1 MKVISA
7 IQDKWPDDDEGATI
21 FIQQDNAKPHVLPND
36 VAFREAV
43 EQTDLDSRLLQ
54 QPPNSPE
61 LNCLDLCF
69 HNSLQSLTDCRS
81 PTNIQELVQGVEEEF
96 ENYDPDKLHRSFITL
111 EAVMFEVMKDKG
123 GNQYKLP
130 HLHKD
135 RFQNAGMEI
144 TGVYCDSQVVV
155 DTRAIIEEMEIAIG
169 KENG

>member
-1 MKVISA
+1 M
-7 IQDKWPDDDEGATI
+7 
-21 FIQQDNAKPHVLPND
+21 
-36 VAFREAV
+36 
-43 EQTDLDSRLLQ
+43 
-54 QPPNSPE
+54 
-61 LNCLDLCF
+61 
-69 HNSLQSLTDCRS
+69 
-81 PTNIQELVQGVEEEF
+81 EEEF
-96 ENYDPDKLHRSFITL
+96 ENYDPNKLHRSFITF

-169 KENG
+169 KEKERKELAKDGKRKKSKGKGREEVARERM